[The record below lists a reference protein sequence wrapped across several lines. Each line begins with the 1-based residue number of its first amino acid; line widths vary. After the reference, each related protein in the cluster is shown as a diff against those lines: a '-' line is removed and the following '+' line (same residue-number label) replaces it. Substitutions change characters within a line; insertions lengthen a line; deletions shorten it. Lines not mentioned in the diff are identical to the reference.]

1 MDWAHL
7 KLWAEGEEKTI
18 HKCIIEALTRLV
30 NSKAVKSED
39 EEIVVSGKLR
49 PLLYRVKKKQK
60 LIWILQPEASSFG
73 EGEMPKPIGHPD
85 FRFSAN
91 TPTFDQYE
99 YDIECKLVRIKR
111 KGKSMNYCE
120 HYVTEGIQRFQTCKY
135 AQSLPPMGTIIGYV
149 QEGNIVGLMK
159 EINMKSKA
167 LCSSEM
173 KLKGNIFE
181 GGVTQMLQEL
191 ARIKDSIKL
200 FHIWADLR

>member
-1 MDWAHL
+1 MDWAYL

-18 HKCIIEALTRLV
+18 HECIIEALTRLV

-49 PLLYRVKKKQK
+49 PLLYRVKKEQK

-120 HYVTEGIQRFQTCKY
+120 HYVTDGIQRFQTCKY
-135 AQSLPPMGTIIGYV
+135 AQSPPSMGTLIGYV
-149 QEGNIVGLMK
+149 QEGQIINLIN
-159 EINMKSKA
+159 EINVKA
-167 LCSSEM
+167 KQLCSSEM
-173 KLKGNIFE
+173 KLKGIIYE

-191 ARIKDSIKL
+191 TRIKDSIKL
-200 FHIWADLR
+200 YHIWADLR